1 MEYFVRDL
9 ALEQA
14 RNGHE
19 VLVLAHAGQQPP
31 GAVRLRPGLTVRRYR
46 VWAKAG
52 RGGYA
57 PLAPGLLLK
66 AACLGGFKPDLVH
79 LHCPNPVGIT
89 LRPPARVPLILHW
102 QSDVVFPEN
111 LAPASWQLRA
121 WRFFERALLDQAA
134 RVVTTS
140 PHYADT
146 SQTLR
151 NYLPKV
157 RVAPLGLPV
166 ADQAAAVGR
175 PGPAAGWLAGKPVGS
190 RLLTVGRLSHY
201 KGLEV
206 LLASLAK
213 MPKAA
218 LCLIGQGEERARLEA
233 QRDQLGLGDRVF
245 FAGQVDEAE
254 KERCLAL
261 ADIFCLP
268 SLDRTESFGLVLLE
282 AMRAGKVCLATSV
295 SGSGMSYALDG
306 GRAGVLVDPG
316 RVEPLAEAASRLL
329 ADRELRSRLAEA
341 GQDRF
346 FRNFTMSAVAAQV
359 EIIYREVL
367 PGAIIA

>member
-1 MEYFVRDL
+1 MEYFVQAL
-9 ALEQA
+9 AQEQA
-14 RNGHE
+14 RAGHE
-19 VLVLAHAGQQPP
+19 VWVLAHAGQQPP
-31 GAVRLRPGLTVRRYR
+31 GEVQLTPGLTVRRYR
-46 VWAKAG
+46 VWGRAG

-66 AACLGGFKPDLVH
+66 ARFLGGFKPDLVH

-111 LAPASWQLRA
+111 RAPASWQLRL
-121 WRFFERALLDQAA
+121 WRFFERGLLDRAA

-140 PHYADT
+140 PYYADT

-151 NYLPKV
+151 HYLSKV
-157 RVAPLGLPV
+157 RVAPLGLRPEPEM
-166 ADQAAAVGR
+166 AAEGPPGAAA
-175 PGPAAGWLAGKPVGS
+175 AWLAAIPAGS

-201 KGLEV
+201 KGLEI
-206 LLASLAK
+206 LLEALVH

-218 LCLIGQGEERARLEA
+218 LCLIGQGEERARLETW
-233 QRDQLGLGDRVF
+233 RDRLGLGERVF

-261 ADIFCLP
+261 TDVFCLP

-282 AMRAGKVCLATSV
+282 AMRAGKACLATSV
-295 SGSGMSYALDG
+295 VGSGMSYALDE
-306 GRAGVLVDPG
+306 GRAGMLVTPG
-316 RVEPLAEAASRLL
+316 GAEPLAEAVSRLL
-329 ADRELRSRLAEA
+329 ADRELRLGLAEA
-341 GQDRF
+341 GRARF
-346 FRNFTMSAVAAQV
+346 LGHFTMSAVAAQV
-359 EIIYREVL
+359 ESIYREIL
-367 PGAIIA
+367 